1 MAGMY
6 PDNKEIS
13 SFGKTVKFPGVD
25 EHGKFTNGDF
35 SNPDIPPS
43 FLDANTVNLIIDN
56 LNALVAHLGGNANN
70 TDGEQL
76 KKLFSITAEA
86 NKAIKRDSEGR
97 AKVSPPV
104 EPDDIAR
111 KKEIDDIINGDI
123 ELKKLTVQGDI
134 IQRGENKITHAEH
147 VYTKQD
153 MIHLREGAQT
163 SLVENEL
170 AGLIAE
176 KYDGLKNG
184 ILGFDKDGVAH
195 VGDKGD
201 EQPLA
206 CRAESS
212 EMKGGALVGWNALKQ
227 RIETHLGFQFN
238 GMQNNADRTNYTLC
252 SSQANIQVKTCECAG
267 FNLVT
272 GAEITVK
279 FTATNTANSP
289 MLNVNNT
296 GSRAIFYRGATV
308 RNSILSSN
316 CTYTFRYNGSQYEL
330 VGEISETITKEKLG
344 LENVNNTPDSQKSV
358 NYAKTAG
365 SAGSASNAD
374 TVDGF
379 HAGNANGMLVPVI
392 DSKFESD
399 RGYIKL
405 GNGLLVQWGFLRFS
419 GTGVS
424 LISFPLTRYKN
435 PPIVIAVINTT
446 SPDEASRN
454 MFQIFNVSRDSFNF
468 YQNTTKGHGIS
479 WLAIGQAS

>member
-25 EHGKFTNGDF
+25 DSGKFTNGDF

-56 LNALVAHLGGNANN
+56 LNALIAHLGGNANN
-70 TDGEQL
+70 SDGEQL

-86 NKAIKRDSEGR
+86 NKAIKRDSQGR
-97 AKVSPPV
+97 AKVAPPV
-104 EPDDIAR
+104 EADDIAR
-111 KKEIDDIINGDI
+111 KKEVDDIINGDI

-134 IQRGENKITHAEH
+134 IQHGENKITHTEH
-147 VYTKQD
+147 VFTKKD
-153 MIHLREGAQT
+153 MIHLREGAKT

-184 ILGFDKDGVAH
+184 ILGFDKDGVAR

-212 EMKGGALVGWNALKQ
+212 EMKGGTLVGWNALKQ
-227 RIETHLGFQFN
+227 RIETHLGFNFN

-252 SSQANIQVKTCECAG
+252 STQANIQVKSCECAG

-344 LENVNNTPDSQKSV
+344 LGNVDNTPDSQKNV
-358 NYAKTAG
+358 NFAKTAG
-365 SAGSASNAD
+365 NAD

-379 HAGNANGMLVPVI
+379 HAGSANGGLIPVV
-392 DSKFESD
+392 DSKFDAD

-405 GNGLLVQWGFLRFS
+405 ANGLLVQWINVPGNWNDGKRISYPIKFSEIPSVLGSMSHTGADSYS
-419 GTGVS
+419 GTV
-424 LISFPLTRYKN
+424 K
-435 PPIVIAVINTT
+435 
-446 SPDEASRN
+446 
-454 MFQIFNVSRDSFNF
+454 IFNKNLEGFNISANHSGEIVNSSLSF
-468 YQNTTKGHGIS
+468 
-479 WLAIGQAS
+479 LCIGK